1 VRGQVRSATP
11 RPAGGGH
18 RQAERAVQTRPAP
31 GVRPPAGV
39 RQAGGPARSRP
50 ALRAGRRSIAA
61 ADGDVHG

>member
-39 RQAGGPARSRP
+39 R
-50 ALRAGRRSIAA
+50 
-61 ADGDVHG
+61 

>member
-18 RQAERAVQTRPAP
+18 RQAERAVQARPAP

-39 RQAGGPARSRP
+39 RQAGGPEGSRP

-61 ADGDVHG
+61 AGGDVHG